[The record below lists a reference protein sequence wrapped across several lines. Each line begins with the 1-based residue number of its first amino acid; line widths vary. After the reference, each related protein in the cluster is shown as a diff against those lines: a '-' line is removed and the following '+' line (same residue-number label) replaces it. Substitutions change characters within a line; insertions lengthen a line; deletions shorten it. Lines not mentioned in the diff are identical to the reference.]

1 MKSIFIIVTVL
12 ITSFCHGQLQFEG
25 EISSLHKTLELENGE
40 IKILKYNSKD
50 KTLFIYNTDQ
60 SLWKKI
66 ILPLPKF
73 HLLDEVKHIST
84 GVLNNDEKLE
94 IIYSCL
100 EYITPDEYDDVS
112 FEHEFID
119 YTLNII
125 NEDGQILLICKGSKD
140 FKLINTQSSRKLLI
154 YQNYFEDN
162 LRKTKTLI
170 YKIK

>member
-1 MKSIFIIVTVL
+1 M
-12 ITSFCHGQLQFEG
+12 
-25 EISSLHKTLELENGE
+25 
-40 IKILKYNSKD
+40 
-50 KTLFIYNTDQ
+50 
-60 SLWKKI
+60 
-66 ILPLPKF
+66 PKF